1 MVGCRAN
8 LIFTEDLLRYLDD
21 ILEAINLIEQ
31 YTNTLSIGEFQKD
44 TKTRDATLRNLEI
57 IGEACKLVPETI
69 KDRHNKIPWK
79 KIIGLRNI
87 VLHKYFGVDLDLIWY
102 IITIQLPELKNE
114 IYRVRDAIN
123 NNTANISTMSSFE

>member
-1 MVGCRAN
+1 MPERN
-8 LIFTEDLLRYLDD
+8 LLIILDD

-57 IGEACKLVPETI
+57 VGEACKLIPETI
-69 KDRHNKIPWK
+69 KERYDNIPWR

-87 VLHKYFGVDLDLIWY
+87 VIHKYFGVDLDLVWY
-102 IITIQLPELKNE
+102 IITVQLPELKKE
-114 IYRVRDAIN
+114 ISNMRDS
-123 NNTANISTMSSFE
+123 ISDSA

>member
-1 MVGCRAN
+1 MPER
-8 LIFTEDLLRYLDD
+8 DLLIILDD
-21 ILEAINLIEQ
+21 ILKAINLIEQ
-31 YTNTLSIGEFQKD
+31 YTNDLSIGEFQKD

-69 KDRHNKIPWK
+69 KDRYNEIPWK

-102 IITIQLPELKNE
+102 IITIQLPELKHE
-114 IYRVRDAIN
+114 IYLVRDAIN
-123 NNTANISTMSSFE
+123 NNTGNLP